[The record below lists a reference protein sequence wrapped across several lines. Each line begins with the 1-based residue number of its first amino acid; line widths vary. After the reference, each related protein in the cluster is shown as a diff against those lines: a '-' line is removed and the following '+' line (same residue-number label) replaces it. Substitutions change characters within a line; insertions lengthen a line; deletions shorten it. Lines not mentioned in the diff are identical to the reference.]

1 MHPVTRRTPLSR
13 RLPWLLPVAVC
24 VHKSRRYL
32 QWWTSDVMWATDRS
46 PDPLPH
52 EVMAHAS
59 VLLRELSPDVMH
71 LQHAKVTNLRLA
83 GPHVDGLLLRP
94 GETFSFNRTVGNCTR
109 RKGYVDGLRLA
120 GGETGS
126 GVGGGICQIANMV
139 HWLVLHSPLTV
150 VERSEH
156 TVDPFPDAER
166 VVPWGVGCSIVHNYV
181 DLVVR
186 NDTELTF
193 QLRVGVGGTHLH
205 GALLSD
211 HPLEHRYRV
220 EARDERFERDRGTV
234 HRSNEIWRV
243 LLDPATGRTTGEE
256 LVRRNRAVVGYAP
269 DPARVVDVDARA
281 QATTRPRNTT
291 RTGRRSTDR
300 SSRGSAS

>member
-1 MHPVTRRTPLSR
+1 MDPVTRRTPLSR
-13 RLPWLLPVAVC
+13 RLPWLLPVAVGA
-24 VHKSRRYL
+24 HKTRRYL
-32 QWWTSDVMWATDRS
+32 QWWTSGATWATTRS
-46 PDPLPH
+46 PEALPH
-52 EVMAHAS
+52 EVKSHAS

-83 GPHVDGLLLRP
+83 SPHVDGLLLRP

-126 GVGGGICQIANMV
+126 GVAGGICQIANMV

-156 TVDPFPDAER
+156 TVDPFPDSER

-186 NDTELTF
+186 NDTERTF
-193 QLRVGVGGTHLH
+193 QFRVHVGPTDLH
-205 GALLSD
+205 GSLLSD
-211 HPLEHRYRV
+211 RPLEHGYRV
-220 EARDERFERDRGTV
+220 EARDERFERSGGTV

-243 LLDPATGRTTGEE
+243 LLDPVTATPTGEE
-256 LVRRNRAVVGYAP
+256 LLRRNRALVGYEP
-269 DPARVVDVDARA
+269 DPARVVDLDA
-281 QATTRPRNTT
+281 
-291 RTGRRSTDR
+291 
-300 SSRGSAS
+300 